1 VSNPT
6 AEPNESLRLT
16 LTATAERTGEYV
28 YLPFEVP
35 EGVRRVSV
43 EVEVEGFARVGLGLF
58 DERAG
63 ERGRGW
69 VAYQSPGYR
78 GVYGEERSECYVSA
92 GSASPSFLPGVVRP
106 GTWTVVVPVFIA
118 LARTMLVA
126 TVDLAFGPAEEP
138 ARPGPEQGVV
148 LAQPGWY
155 RGDLHCH
162 TVESSDAAAS
172 GSALDPAGWADEA
185 RRIGLDFVALTDHN
199 VVSQNLNL
207 AHDAGEGVLLLGG
220 EEMTNWP
227 HGHAVAVGLS
237 PGDWLD
243 WRQRPAGIPLG
254 PGEERI
260 VRFIAEARA
269 LGAFISAAH
278 PASGRLAWQFI
289 VEGEADP
296 QARPHG
302 LEVWN
307 GPWQFDDE
315 IALALWDHLLRQGWR
330 VSASGGSDTHGLQNT
345 EGVRP
350 GLPTTVVYAEEL
362 AKAAIV
368 AALKAGRC
376 FVAHSPRG
384 PDLYLTAEGPNEQ
397 SEIVGGTVRGGADER
412 VEFSARIKGA
422 EGANLRWLRDGRVVK
437 TVPLQSDDETHTYS
451 QVLGEGGYVRAE
463 VRGEQVEET
472 GLAGGRWLKML
483 ALTNP
488 IYLEAT

>member
-1 VSNPT
+1 
-6 AEPNESLRLT
+6 
-16 LTATAERTGEYV
+16 
-28 YLPFEVP
+28 
-35 EGVRRVSV
+35 
-43 EVEVEGFARVGLGLF
+43 
-58 DERAG
+58 
-63 ERGRGW
+63 
-69 VAYQSPGYR
+69 
-78 GVYGEERSECYVSA
+78 
-92 GSASPSFLPGVVRP
+92 
-106 GTWTVVVPVFIA
+106 
-118 LARTMLVA
+118 M
-126 TVDLAFGPAEEP
+126 
-138 ARPGPEQGVV
+138 
-148 LAQPGWY
+148 
-155 RGDLHCH
+155 
-162 TVESSDAAAS
+162 
-172 GSALDPAGWADEA
+172 
-185 RRIGLDFVALTDHN
+185 
-199 VVSQNLNL
+199 
-207 AHDAGEGVLLLGG
+207 LLLGG

-350 GLPTTVVYAEEL
+350 GLPTTVVYADEL
-362 AKAAIV
+362 SKVAIV

-397 SEIVGGTVRGGADER
+397 SEIVGGTVCGGADER

-422 EGANLRWLRDGRVVK
+422 EGANCAGCATAASSRPFPPVGRRDPHFQPGDRRRRLRPSGGAGR
-437 TVPLQSDDETHTYS
+437 
-451 QVLGEGGYVRAE
+451 
-463 VRGEQVEET
+463 
-472 GLAGGRWLKML
+472 AGGADRACRGPL
-483 ALTNP
+483 AEDAGAHQPDLPRSHIGPASPGKTRISAP
-488 IYLEAT
+488 TCCLYAALA